1 LSCEADQRAERSEA
15 GEGQWRR
22 TPFAEGGGF
31 GQTVISF
38 AGWYNIRSFRTDT
51 KTMKNRVTIF
61 FSSKMARVGFLLVF
75 CAFLAIYYL
84 AARDAG
90 VHVGGDTTA
99 FEAVARDQLSWS
111 NIFFTQRPPLYP
123 LLFKLF
129 DDERERVVDVQVLA
143 YVAAWGF
150 LAWSF
155 FRTSRGPPAL
165 LLVAATFFLALFP
178 TFAAWNQVL
187 MSESLACSMTVISFA
202 FLVRFL
208 SGGTTANLIAFVGML
223 CLRSFL
229 RDFDAF
235 FCLFFVPVILLF
247 GAARRISWRLAATL
261 AVTLVACFVFVSYSA
276 EASGHATNAR
286 WYFAMLDNIG
296 QRVLPDPAWRSFFV
310 AHGMPMNDA
319 LDAMTGHWAHE
330 KDWKF
335 FADPALEDFRR
346 WLTLHGRGTYA
357 ALLLQRPL
365 FTLLAPLAHAQEV
378 FQPHGFPLSYYFDPA
393 YHTTIPPRPDLI
405 VIYAF
410 DAAGFLALSLLLPIG
425 RVPTPFRLTAL
436 VVIGLSLMLVP
447 LALVIY
453 HADPMELVRHAV
465 PVPLHAA
472 LLALLLLQL
481 VLSHGWSTLSNG
493 K

>member
-1 LSCEADQRAERSEA
+1 L
-15 GEGQWRR
+15 
-22 TPFAEGGGF
+22 
-31 GQTVISF
+31 
-38 AGWYNIRSFRTDT
+38 
-51 KTMKNRVTIF
+51 KNRASAF
-61 FSSKMARVGFLLVF
+61 FSSKTADAGALFIF
-75 CAFLAIYYL
+75 CAFLAISYL
-84 AARDAG
+84 AAKDAG

-129 DDERERVVDVQVLA
+129 DDDRQRVIDVQVLA

-155 FRTSRGPPAL
+155 FRALRGPPAL
-165 LLVAATFFLALFP
+165 LIVAATLFLALFP

-208 SGGTTANLIAFVGML
+208 SGGTLANLIAFVGML

-235 FCLFFVPVILLF
+235 FCLFFVPFILVF

-261 AVTLVACFVFVSYSA
+261 TVTLVACFVFVSYSA
-276 EASGHATNAR
+276 EASGHETNAR

-296 QRVLPDPAWRSFFV
+296 QRVLPDPTWRSFFV

-319 LDAMTGHWAHE
+319 LDSMTGHWAHE

-335 FADPALEDFRR
+335 FADPALADFRH

-357 ALLLQRPL
+357 ALLLHRPL
-365 FTLLAPLAHAQEV
+365 FMLAAPLAHAGEV
-378 FQPHGFPLSYYFDPA
+378 FQPYGFPLSYYFDPA

-410 DAAGFLALSLLLPIG
+410 DAAGFLALSVLLPTKW
-425 RVPTPFRLTAL
+425 VPARFRLTAL
-436 VVIGLSLMLVP
+436 VAIGLALMLVP
-447 LALVIY
+447 LTLVIY
-453 HADPMELVRHAV
+453 HADPMELLRHAV

-481 VLSHGWSTLSNG
+481 GLSYGCSALSND